1 MARER
6 AALLIVDVQNDF
18 CRSGALAVTDGDQ
31 VVPVLNR
38 YSARFRT
45 LGLPIYASRDWHPRR
60 SAHFAEFGGPWPVHC
75 VQSTHGAAFH
85 PDLVLPDAANIISKG
100 VDFEDDGYSG
110 FEGTFADGA
119 TLEER
124 LTHDQIEHVYI
135 GGLATDYC
143 VRSSALDARKSG
155 RRVTLLVDAIRGVDV
170 HSGDSERALAEMTK
184 AGIETTSLGALIL
197 E

>member
-1 MARER
+1 MARQR

-18 CRSGALAVTDGDQ
+18 CPGGALAVHEGDQ

-45 LGLPIYASRDWHPRR
+45 LGLPIFASRDWHPRR

-75 VQSTHGAAFH
+75 VQETPGAAFH
-85 PDLVLPDAANIISKG
+85 PDLVLPDSANIISKG
-100 VDFEDDGYSG
+100 VDLEDDGYSG
-110 FEGTFADGA
+110 FEGIFPDGG

-124 LTHDQIEHVYI
+124 LAHERIEHVYV

-155 RRVTLLVDAIRGVDV
+155 RRVTLLIDAVRGVEV
-170 HSGDSERALAEMTK
+170 HSGDSERALVEMTR
-184 AGIETTSLGALIL
+184 AGIETATLGTLNL